1 MVLSADSR
9 RDMLG
14 WMSAIQQVTHTRT
27 HTQTDLTD
35 TYTRTLKVARTR
47 LTERRFPELI
57 PVLGSQ
63 PAGDVSHKPGS
74 RLPLLC
80 PENTSSHISRH
91 LEFIIEQGHSPGQ
104 LGLRVAGFPGHWVAG
119 SQNVTQFHLWRRCC
133 GAVACVVLMMVVDWD
148 DARLTRD
155 RRTDRLETDRNGYS
169 RFRP

>member
-1 MVLSADSR
+1 VITSTRSVVLSADSR

-14 WMSAIQQVTHTRT
+14 WMGAIQQVTHART

-91 LEFIIEQGHSPGQ
+91 LEFIIEQGH
-104 LGLRVAGFPGHWVAG
+104 RVNWVAG
-119 SQNVTQFHLWRRCC
+119 SLDFRVTGSLGHK
-133 GAVACVVLMMVVDWD
+133 M
-148 DARLTRD
+148 
-155 RRTDRLETDRNGYS
+155 
-169 RFRP
+169 